1 MSSEPSRAMAALW
14 MAGWLSLMTT
24 IAVAGRE
31 VAREVNL
38 FQVMELRSLIGLVLL
53 APLIARAGGLAA
65 MRTARPLQHIAR
77 NLVHYGA
84 QLGWF
89 FALTLIPIGQVVSI
103 EFTMPV
109 WTAILAAMFLGE
121 RITVWKALA
130 IALGIAGVAVVVRP
144 ATDHVDAGQLI
155 ALGAAFGF
163 GISVALM
170 KSLTRTESTVAIIFW
185 MLVIQSAAGFAP
197 CLLFWQNPSPAMW
210 GWIGVIAFCGTF
222 SHFCM
227 ARAMTYADATIVL
240 PMDFVRVPLTAAVGW
255 LVYSERIDLFTA
267 LGAAMILAGNLVNLR
282 PPVAAAAKA

>member
-1 MSSEPSRAMAALW
+1 MSPEPSRAKAAVW
-14 MAGWLSLMTT
+14 MVGWLSMMTT

-31 VAREVNL
+31 AAREISL
-38 FQVMELRSLIGLVLL
+38 FQIMELRSLIGLVLL

-65 MRTARPLQHIAR
+65 MRTSRPVQHVAR
-77 NLVHYGA
+77 NLAHYGS

-89 FALTLIPIGQVVSI
+89 YALTLIPIGQVVSI

-109 WTAILAAMFLGE
+109 WTAILAALFLGE
-121 RITVWKALA
+121 RITLWKALA
-130 IALGIAGVAVVVRP
+130 IALGIAGVAVIVRP
-144 ATDHVDAGQLI
+144 ATDHIETGQLF
-155 ALGAAFGF
+155 ALGGAVGF
-163 GISVALM
+163 AVSVVLM

-185 MLVIQSAAGFAP
+185 MLVIQSAVGFVP
-197 CLLFWQNPSPAMW
+197 CLLLWQNPSAAMW
-210 GWIGVIAFCGTF
+210 GWIGVVAFCGTF

-255 LVYSERIDLFTA
+255 LVYAERIDLFTA

-282 PPVAAAAKA
+282 PPTAAAARA